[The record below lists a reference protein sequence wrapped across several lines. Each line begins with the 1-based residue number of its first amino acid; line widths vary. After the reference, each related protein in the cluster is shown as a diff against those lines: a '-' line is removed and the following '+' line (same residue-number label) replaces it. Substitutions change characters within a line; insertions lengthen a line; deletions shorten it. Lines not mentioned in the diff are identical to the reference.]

1 MEQSAD
7 MRRIFTSMNLIDG
20 LYDFGAKWNGVKVNT
35 LYLLYAVDDGEPHT
49 QNSICHDWIIRGTTL
64 KTIVKECKS
73 AGYVTLEPVPGRKRD
88 LYIRLTEQGKAFAD
102 ETLAPIYEAEQK
114 AIDRMTRERGLDFIS
129 DLEQFGLYLREAFE
143 GVAENEEP

>member
-49 QNSICHDWIIRGTTL
+49 QKSICDDWLIPRTTL
-64 KTIVKECKS
+64 NTIIKECKA

-143 GVAENEEP
+143 GGGRK

>member
-49 QNSICHDWIIRGTTL
+49 QKSICDDWLIPRTTL
-64 KTIVKECKS
+64 NTIIKECKA

>member
-7 MRRIFTSMNLIDG
+7 MRRIFTSMNLING

-49 QNSICHDWIIRGTTL
+49 QKSICDDWLIPRTTL
-64 KTIVKECKS
+64 NTIIKECKA

>member
-49 QNSICHDWIIRGTTL
+49 QKSICDDWLIPRTTL
-64 KTIVKECKS
+64 NTIIKECKA

-143 GVAENEEP
+143 GVTENEKP